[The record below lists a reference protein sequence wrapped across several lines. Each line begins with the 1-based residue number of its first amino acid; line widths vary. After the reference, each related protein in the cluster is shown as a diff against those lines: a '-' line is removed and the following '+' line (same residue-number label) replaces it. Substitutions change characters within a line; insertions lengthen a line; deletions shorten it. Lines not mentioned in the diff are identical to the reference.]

1 MQFPLVLQE
10 TPAAALPGQTQIIES
25 LSALR
30 KDWETAAGKNSL
42 VDVTASVGLLLHDI
56 ATKLD
61 LSPEERLQVLGK
73 RLDRELAVVLG
84 E

>member
-1 MQFPLVLQE
+1 MQFPLVLQK
-10 TPAAALPGQTQIIES
+10 TPAAALPGQAQIIES

>member
-1 MQFPLVLQE
+1 MQFPLVLQK
-10 TPAAALPGQTQIIES
+10 TPAADLPGQAQIIES

-56 ATKLD
+56 VAKLD
-61 LSPEERLQVLGK
+61 LSPEERLRVLGK
-73 RLDRELAVVLG
+73 RLDREIAVVLG

>member
-1 MQFPLVLQE
+1 MQFPLVLE
-10 TPAAALPGQTQIIES
+10 KAPVPALPRQTQILES

-30 KDWETAAGKNSL
+30 KDWEMAAGENNL

-56 ATKLD
+56 ASKLN
-61 LSPEERLQVLGK
+61 LSPDERLLVLGK
-73 RLDRELAVVLG
+73 RLEREIAVVIG

>member
-10 TPAAALPGQTQIIES
+10 TPAAALPGQAQIIES

-61 LSPEERLQVLGK
+61 LSPKERLQVLGK
-73 RLDRELAVVLG
+73 RLDREIAVVLG

>member
-10 TPAAALPGQTQIIES
+10 TPVAALPGQAQIIES

-61 LSPEERLQVLGK
+61 LSSEERLQVLGK

>member
-10 TPAAALPGQTQIIES
+10 TPAAVLPGQAQIIES

-61 LSPEERLQVLGK
+61 LSPEERLRVLGK
-73 RLDRELAVVLG
+73 QLDREIAVVLG